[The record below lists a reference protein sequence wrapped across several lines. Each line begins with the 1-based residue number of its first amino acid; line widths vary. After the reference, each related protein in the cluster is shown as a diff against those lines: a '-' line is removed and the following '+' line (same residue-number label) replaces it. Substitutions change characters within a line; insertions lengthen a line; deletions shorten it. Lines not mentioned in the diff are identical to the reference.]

1 MDRSTEAAAQGG
13 PARGEDGPALAGGP
27 GPEGEL
33 ARGRNGPALAGGPG
47 PEGALAR
54 GEGGPALAGEV
65 AASELTLG
73 EDELALKVAAGIERL
88 LTLLRSLAPRDG
100 LSFTAAATLAT
111 LDRSGPS
118 RLTLLAVN
126 EGVTQPAMTQLVA
139 RLLDAGLIARA
150 SDPSDRR
157 VVEVSITA
165 EGSALL
171 ARRRA
176 ARAERL
182 ATMLA
187 RLSPEDQAALAA
199 ALPAMDALTGQ
210 REPYVAERSNT

>member
-1 MDRSTEAAAQGG
+1 MDRSTGAAARGG
-13 PARGEDGPALAGGP
+13 QARGENGSGPD
-27 GPEGEL
+27 GEL
-33 ARGRNGPALAGGPG
+33 ARG
-47 PEGALAR
+47 ELAR
-54 GEGGPALAGEV
+54 GENGSALEGGSAR
-65 AASELTLG
+65 
-73 EDELALKVAAGIERL
+73 EDELAPGEDEFTLGVAAGIERL

-111 LDRSGPS
+111 LERSGPS

-171 ARRRA
+171 SRRRA
-176 ARAERL
+176 ARAGGL
-182 ATMLA
+182 ARMLA

-199 ALPAMDALTGQ
+199 ALPAMEALTGQ
-210 REPYVAERSNT
+210 REPNVGERSKT

>member
-1 MDRSTEAAAQGG
+1 MDRSPGSSR
-13 PARGEDGPALAGGP
+13 ARDGRAPDA
-27 GPEGEL
+27 
-33 ARGRNGPALAGGPG
+33 NGPALKGGPDLQSKAVLEEG
-47 PEGALAR
+47 PEPENEAVP
-54 GEGGPALAGEV
+54 EGGPEPENEAVPE
-65 AASELTLG
+65 
-73 EDELALKVAAGIERL
+73 EDELALGVAAGIERL
-88 LTLLRSLAPRDG
+88 LSLLRWLTPPDG

-171 ARRRA
+171 SRRRA
-176 ARAERL
+176 VRAGRL
-182 ATMLA
+182 AGMLA
-187 RLSPEDQAALAA
+187 RLSPQDQAALAA
-199 ALPAMDALTGQ
+199 ALPAMDALTSQ
-210 REPYVAERSNT
+210 RQPNVAERSNT